1 VIVRYPNT
9 YPAAASTSGV
19 AAGYPINSG
28 GYRIYLWNS
37 SGSITF

>member
-1 VIVRYPNT
+1 VIVRYSNT
-9 YPAAASTSGV
+9 YPAAASTTGS
-19 AAGYPINSG
+19 PSITNTG